1 MNPMSPIELPV
12 YAVKNRV
19 SALLAEVQK
28 AMEYVITNRGVPVAC
43 LVPYQA
49 ARPAIDGVEYLARI
63 REMRKGSSLGGSSIK
78 ELINEGR
85 KY

>member
-1 MNPMSPIELPV
+1 MNAISPIQLPV
-12 YAVKNRV
+12 YDAKNRL

-28 AMEYVITNRGVPVAC
+28 GSEYVITNRGVPVAR
-43 LVPYQA
+43 LVPYEAQ
-49 ARPAIDGVEYLARI
+49 RPAIDGTEYLARI
-63 REMRKGSSLGGSSIK
+63 REMRKGTSLGGDSIK